1 MSEYKC
7 VMCNKEYSSYNSL
20 WNHNNKYHKDI
31 DKSKK
36 FICKY
41 CGNRFSHKQSKY
53 NHEKN
58 NCKRRLEKD
67 TIVLQELE
75 KLKEEVKK
83 IKQNKEINE
92 NKEIEKLKEENK
104 KLKEKPTFA
113 NPTLKTIKKI
123 LNNKKSV
130 IKTNNS
136 NNTTNSNNNS
146 NNTINNIQNNNIIV
160 NFGSDNILEK
170 LTMKEKTQI
179 MDSKWNCIDKLIEIT
194 NCGQYNEFKNIMIT
208 NLKDNEVYIY
218 DSKLGNF
225 VTRNKS
231 ETLNILMD
239 NRIGDIE
246 AVYDEL
252 SGINKLN
259 KSTKQKIE
267 DFLEKIRDEDTKFMN
282 DNITYDN
289 YKSYK
294 MHKIKILLYDNND
307 NITKDLAVYLS

>member
-1 MSEYKC
+1 MVEYYC
-7 VMCNKEYSSYNSL
+7 NICNKEYVNHRSL
-20 WNHNNKYHKDI
+20 WNHRKKYHDGI
-31 DKSKK
+31 DFSSVKNDTVKYK
-36 FICKY
+36 CKY
-41 CGNRFSHKQSKY
+41 CCDLFNHRQSRY
-53 NHEKN
+53 LHEKDY
-58 NCKRRLEKD
+58 CKKRPSETDKLLRL
-67 TIVLQELE
+67 
-75 KLKEEVKK
+75 
-83 IKQNKEINE
+83 
-92 NKEIEKLKEENK
+92 EIEKLKERTEMLEL

-123 LNNKKSV
+123 LNNRKSV
-130 IKTNNS
+130 INTNHS

-160 NFGSDNILEK
+160 NFGSENVLEK

-179 MDSKWNCIDKLIEIT
+179 MNSKWNCIDKLIEIT

-282 DNITYDN
+282 ENITYDN

>member
-1 MSEYKC
+1 MTNYNC
-7 VMCNKEYSSYNSL
+7 TICNKEYKSYSSL
-20 WNHNNKYHKDI
+20 WNHN
-31 DKSKK
+31 KK
-36 FICKY
+36 FHKGDGAKNFSCKY
-41 CGNRFSHKQSKY
+41 CGDKFSHRQSKY
-53 NHEKN
+53 NHEKKF
-58 NCKRRLEKD
+58 CKRKPSD
-67 TIVLQELE
+67 NTIVLQEIE

-83 IKQNKEINE
+83 IKQNKELNE

-104 KLKEKPTFA
+104 KLKEKPIFA
-113 NPTLKTIKKI
+113 NPTLKTIKKL
-123 LNNKKSV
+123 LNNRKSV
-130 IKTNNS
+130 INTNNC

-146 NNTINNIQNNNIIV
+146 NNKINNILNNNYIV
-160 NFGSDNILEK
+160 NFGSENVLDK
-170 LTMKEKTQI
+170 LTMKQKTQI
-179 MDSKWNCIDKLIEIT
+179 MNSKWNCIDKLIEIT
-194 NCGQYNEFKNIMIT
+194 NCGEYNEFKNIMIT

-218 DSKLGNF
+218 DATSGNF

-231 ETLNILMD
+231 ETLNNLID

-252 SGINKLN
+252 SAINKIN
-259 KSTKQKIE
+259 ESTKQKIE

-282 DNITYDN
+282 ENVTYDN